1 MKNWYLWAFIIIII
15 IYRVF
20 APQIKGFFGEKA
32 VSTFLSALDPTKYL
46 IINDLLIPTGPKTA
60 QIDHVVVSNYGI
72 FVIETKNYKGW
83 ILGNEYDDYW
93 AQVIY
98 KRKERLYNPIKQNS
112 GHVKALADVLKEF
125 PNLKF
130 ISIVAFTTKSDL
142 KVKTTTDVVYTVHIA
157 STIKKYT
164 EICMS
169 DEIKTQI
176 HSKLINSNIKGREAK
191 KNHIESIKNA
201 EANKNYKLAANIC
214 PRCGGNLVRRKG
226 KYGGFTGCDNYPRC
240 KFILKYGPLFN

>member
-1 MKNWYLWAFIIIII
+1 MQNWYLWAFIIILIV
-15 IYRVF
+15 YKVF

-32 VSTFLSALDPTKYL
+32 VSTFLSTLDPSKYL
-46 IINDLLIPTGPKTA
+46 IINDLLIPAGQKTA

-112 GHVKALADVLKEF
+112 GHVRVLADVLKEY

-130 ISIVAFTTKSDL
+130 ISIVAFTTKCDL

-164 EICMS
+164 ELCIS
-169 DEIKTQI
+169 DEIKAQI
-176 HSKLINSNIKGREAK
+176 HSKLNNSNIKGREAK

-201 EANKNYKLAANIC
+201 EANKNYKLVANIC

-226 KYGGFTGCDNYPRC
+226 KYGDFTGCDNYPRC
-240 KFILKYGPLFN
+240 KYILK

>member
-1 MKNWYLWAFIIIII
+1 MQNWYLWAFIIIII

-20 APQIKGFFGEKA
+20 APQIKGYFGEKA
-32 VSTFLSALDPTKYL
+32 VSTFLSTLDSTQYL
-46 IINDLLIPTGPKTA
+46 IINDLLIQAGSKTA

-93 AQVIY
+93 TQVIY
-98 KRKERLYNPIKQNS
+98 KRRERLYNPIKQNS
-112 GHVKALADVLKEF
+112 GHIRALADVLKEF

-142 KVKTTTDVVYTVHIA
+142 KVKTTIDVVYTTQIA
-157 STIKKYT
+157 FTIKKYT
-164 EICMS
+164 EICLS

-176 HSKLINSNIKGREAK
+176 HSKLVNSNIKGREAK
-191 KNHIESIKNA
+191 RNHIESIKNA
-201 EANKNYKLAANIC
+201 EADKNYKLATNIC

-226 KYGGFTGCDNYPRC
+226 KYGNFTGCDNYPRC
-240 KFILKYGPLFN
+240 KFILK